1 MSLPRLTRQS
11 FSLRLILFSALLALA
26 ASSAFA
32 EKFDY
37 DFTKMNYNMA
47 TAVVFD
53 MMVSPGDYENKSARI
68 TGEFASELH
77 EGVRLYAVIMWD
89 ATGCCPTGLT
99 VVPQKEKKYPDDF
112 PKEGSQVTVTGKMKS
127 IEMFGGWSLCL
138 VVESWQQ

>member
-1 MSLPRLTRQS
+1 MKK
-11 FSLRLILFSALLALA
+11 FFALRAALA
-26 ASSAFA
+26 AALLSLALSSAFS

-37 DFTKMNYNMA
+37 DFSKMNYNMA

-53 MMVSPGDYENKSARI
+53 MMVSPGDYENKSVKI
-68 TGEFASELH
+68 SGQFNSELH

-89 ATGCCPTGLT
+89 ATGCCPTGLS
-99 VVPQKEKKYPDDF
+99 VVPAEEKKYPDDF

-138 VVESWQQ
+138 VVENWQQ

>member
-1 MSLPRLTRQS
+1 MKKIF
-11 FSLRLILFSALLALA
+11 FSIFIFCVTALA
-26 ASSAFA
+26 AFA
-32 EKFDY
+32 AEPKFDY
-37 DFTKMNYNMA
+37 DFSKMNYNMA

-53 MMVSPGDYENKSARI
+53 MMVSPGDYENKSVKI
-68 TGEFASELH
+68 TGQFTSELH
-77 EGVRLYAVIMWD
+77 EGARLYAVLMWD

-138 VVESWQQ
+138 VAESWE

>member
-1 MSLPRLTRQS
+1 MKKFFAVR
-11 FSLRLILFSALLALA
+11 AALA
-26 ASSAFA
+26 AALLSLALNSAFS

-37 DFTKMNYNMA
+37 DFSKMNYNMA

-53 MMVSPGDYENKSARI
+53 MMVSPGDYENNSVKI
-68 TGEFASELH
+68 TGQFTSELH
-77 EGVRLYAVIMWD
+77 EGARLYAVLMWD